1 MDRFLGSRYG
11 SGGYV
16 TEVLTSQAIDFPRW
30 YQDVIEKAELAE
42 SGPARGTMIVKP
54 WGYALWERIQVE
66 LDARIKAAGHRN
78 AYFPLFIPYS
88 FFRREAEHVEGF
100 SPELALV
107 THAGGQELSEPLVV
121 RPTSETIIGDAM
133 ARWIQGYRDLPLL
146 LNQWGNAVR
155 WELRPRLFL
164 RTTEFLWQEGHCA
177 HASFDDAQSHTLRVL
192 TEVYGDLLHTALAIP
207 ALLGRKTDREKFAG
221 AQYTYTLEGLMRDGK
236 ALQMGTSHN
245 MGENFA
251 RVFNIKY
258 LAADGQQR
266 HCSTMSFGLSTRII
280 GGVIMTHGDDRG
292 LRLPPV
298 IAPVQVVV
306 IPIGEELLATAHAL
320 CADLRRQ
327 GVRAEVDSR
336 TDLSF
341 GRRTVG
347 WELKGVPCRIEL
359 GRREAQESNA
369 TLVRRDMSGKQ
380 SVGLDAVARLLPIVL
395 AQIQKALYDE
405 AETKQAAM
413 TKAVRSAEEI
423 DGLGFS
429 RIQWSAIADGGEA
442 ELAQRGQSVRC
453 LVRDD
458 GGVPDLDY
466 PVDRLVAYVAKAY

>member
-1 MDRFLGSRYG
+1 MTGI
-11 SGGYV
+11 
-16 TEVLTSQAIDFPRW
+16 LTSQAVDFPRW

-42 SGPARGTMIVKP
+42 NGPARGTMIIKP
-54 WGYALWERIQVE
+54 WGYALWERIQAE
-66 LDARIKAAGHRN
+66 LDARIKATGHRN

-88 FFRREAEHVEGF
+88 FFRREAAHVEGF

-107 THAGGQELSEPLVV
+107 THAGGEVLSEPLVV
-121 RPTSETIIGDAM
+121 RPTSETIIGDTM
-133 ARWIQGYRDLPLL
+133 ARWIQGHRDLPLL
-146 LNQWGNAVR
+146 LNQWGSAVR
-155 WELRPRLFL
+155 WEMRPRLFL

-177 HASFDDAQSHTLRVL
+177 HPSFEDAQRHTLRVL
-192 TEVYGDLLHTALAIP
+192 TEVYGDFLHTALAIP

-258 LAADGQQR
+258 LGADGQQR

-280 GGVIMTHGDDRG
+280 GGLIMTHGDDRG

-298 IAPVQVVV
+298 IAPVQVIV
-306 IPIGEELLATAHAL
+306 IPIGEELNAAAQAL
-320 CADLRRQ
+320 CVDLCRR
-327 GVRAEVDSR
+327 GIRAEVDTR

-359 GRREAQESNA
+359 GRREAQDSKA
-369 TLVRRDMSGKQ
+369 TLVRRDRSGKQ
-380 SVGLDAVARLLPIVL
+380 LVDLDAVASLLPIVL
-395 AQIQKALYDE
+395 AEIQKALYDE
-405 AETKQAAM
+405 ANTRQQTM
-413 TKAVRSAEEI
+413 TRAVGSAEEI
-423 DGLGFS
+423 DGPGFARINWGALG
-429 RIQWSAIADGGEA
+429 DGGET

-458 GGVPDLDY
+458 GGVPDVDY

>member
-1 MDRFLGSRYG
+1 
-11 SGGYV
+11 V
-16 TEVLTSQAIDFPRW
+16 TEVLTSQLVDFPRW

-42 SGPARGTMIVKP
+42 NGPARGTMIVKP
-54 WGYALWERIQVE
+54 WGYALWERIQAE
-66 LDARIKAAGHRN
+66 LDARIKATGHRN

-88 FFRREAEHVEGF
+88 FFRREAAHVEGF

-107 THAGGQELSEPLVV
+107 THAGGQVLSEPLVV

-133 ARWIQGYRDLPLL
+133 ARWIQGHRDLPLL

-155 WELRPRLFL
+155 WEMRPRLFL

-177 HASFDDAQSHTLRVL
+177 HASVEDAQRHTLRVL

-251 RVFNIKY
+251 RVFDIKY

-280 GGVIMTHGDDRG
+280 GGVIMSHGDDRG

-306 IPIGEELLATAHAL
+306 IPIGEELTAAAQAL
-320 CADLRRQ
+320 SADLCRQ
-327 GVRAEVDSR
+327 GIRAEVDTR

-359 GRREAQESNA
+359 GRREAQDSKA
-369 TLVRRDMSGKQ
+369 TLVRRDRSGKQ
-380 SVGLDAVARLLPIVL
+380 LVNLDAVASLLPIVL
-395 AQIQKALYDE
+395 AEIQKALYDE
-405 AETKQAAM
+405 AETMQTTM
-413 TKAVRSAEEI
+413 TKAVGSADEI
-423 DGLGFS
+423 DGPGFA
-429 RIQWSAIADGGEA
+429 RIRWSALADGGEA
-442 ELAQRGQSVRC
+442 ALAERGQSVRC

-458 GGVPDLDY
+458 GGVPDVDY